1 MKTFKAN
8 INESAKI
15 ISGQNEK
22 DKEPTYKRRR
32 HESID
37 SQESIP
43 NKPKKSRK
51 DSNSEGQKADSNP
64 EGQKADSN
72 LEEREEDMEEKT
84 GDVLLIDVDD
94 QEKKDSNLEEDREEG
109 EQNVE
114 EKTGD
119 GDDQEKKDSDVED
132 VDDQEKKDSDVED
145 VEEKTGDD
153 HKHDDKEYIDEMETG
168 EATENLDEDAAEID
182 AVQKITAKS
191 SNDEDH
197 YTSIN

>member
-1 MKTFKAN
+1 MNAFKAD

-64 EGQKADSN
+64 EED
-72 LEEREEDMEEKT
+72 REEDM
-84 GDVLLIDVDD
+84 
-94 QEKKDSNLEEDREEG
+94 
-109 EQNVE
+109 E

-119 GDDQEKKDSDVED
+119 GDDQEK
-132 VDDQEKKDSDVED
+132 
-145 VEEKTGDD
+145 
-153 HKHDDKEYIDEMETG
+153 
-168 EATENLDEDAAEID
+168 N
-182 AVQKITAKS
+182 
-191 SNDEDH
+191 
-197 YTSIN
+197 

>member
-1 MKTFKAN
+1 MNAFKAN

-15 ISGQNEK
+15 ISGKNEK

-51 DSNSEGQKADSNP
+51 DSNSEGQKADSN
-64 EGQKADSN
+64 
-72 LEEREEDMEEKT
+72 LEEDREEVEEKT
-84 GDVLLIDVDD
+84 GDGND
-94 QEKKDSNLEEDREEG
+94 QEKKDSNLEEDREE
-109 EQNVE
+109 E

-119 GDDQEKKDSDVED
+119 GDDQEKNDSNREED
-132 VDDQEKKDSDVED
+132 REED
-145 VEEKTGDD
+145 LEAKTGDGDD
-153 HKHDDKEYIDEMETG
+153 HKHDDKEYIDEDNEME
-168 EATENLDEDAAEID
+168 TENLDETAAEID
-182 AVQKITAKS
+182 AVKRLTAKS

-197 YTSIN
+197 DTSIN

>member
-1 MKTFKAN
+1 MNAFKAD

-72 LEEREEDMEEKT
+72 PEEDREEDMEEKT
-84 GDVLLIDVDD
+84 GDEND

-109 EQNVE
+109 EKNVE

-119 GDDQEKKDSDVED
+119 GDDQEKKDSNLEED
-132 VDDQEKKDSDVED
+132 REED
-145 VEEKTGDD
+145 VEEKTGDEDD
-153 HKHDDKEYIDEMETG
+153 HKHDDKLYIDEDNGMETG
-168 EATENLDEDAAEID
+168 EENLDETAAEID

-197 YTSIN
+197 DTSIN

>member
-132 VDDQEKKDSDVED
+132 V
-145 VEEKTGDD
+145 EEKTGDD

>member
-51 DSNSEGQKADSNP
+51 DSNSEGQKADSN
-64 EGQKADSN
+64 

-84 GDVLLIDVDD
+84 GDVDD

-132 VDDQEKKDSDVED
+132 V
-145 VEEKTGDD
+145 EEKTGDGDD

-168 EATENLDEDAAEID
+168 EATENLDETAAEID

>member
-1 MKTFKAN
+1 MNAFKAD

-72 LEEREEDMEEKT
+72 PEEDREEDMEEKT
-84 GDVLLIDVDD
+84 GDEND
-94 QEKKDSNLEEDREEG
+94 QEKKDSNPEEDREED
-109 EQNVE
+109 VKDLE

-119 GDDQEKKDSDVED
+119 
-132 VDDQEKKDSDVED
+132 
-145 VEEKTGDD
+145 GDD
-153 HKHDDKEYIDEMETG
+153 HKHDDKEYIDEDNGMETG
-168 EATENLDEDAAEID
+168 EENLDETAAEID

-197 YTSIN
+197 DTSIN

>member
-1 MKTFKAN
+1 MNAFKAN

-15 ISGQNEK
+15 ISGKNEK

-51 DSNSEGQKADSNP
+51 DSNSEGQKADSN
-64 EGQKADSN
+64 
-72 LEEREEDMEEKT
+72 LEEDREEVEEKT
-84 GDVLLIDVDD
+84 GDGND
-94 QEKKDSNLEEDREEG
+94 QEKKDSNLEEDREEEEKTG
-109 EQNVE
+109 DGDDQEEKDSNREEDREEDVE

-119 GDDQEKKDSDVED
+119 GDDQEKNDSNREED
-132 VDDQEKKDSDVED
+132 REED
-145 VEEKTGDD
+145 LEAKTGDGDD
-153 HKHDDKEYIDEMETG
+153 HKHDDKEYIDEDNEME
-168 EATENLDEDAAEID
+168 TENLDETAAEID
-182 AVQKITAKS
+182 AVKRLTAKS

-197 YTSIN
+197 DTSIN

>member
-1 MKTFKAN
+1 MNAFKAD

-64 EGQKADSN
+64 EED
-72 LEEREEDMEEKT
+72 REEDMEEKT
-84 GDVLLIDVDD
+84 GDEND
-94 QEKKDSNLEEDREEG
+94 QEKKDSNPEEDREED
-109 EQNVE
+109 VKDLE

-119 GDDQEKKDSDVED
+119 
-132 VDDQEKKDSDVED
+132 
-145 VEEKTGDD
+145 GDD
-153 HKHDDKEYIDEMETG
+153 HKHDDKEYIDEDNGMETG
-168 EATENLDEDAAEID
+168 EENLDETAAEID

-197 YTSIN
+197 DTSIN

>member
-1 MKTFKAN
+1 MNAFKAD

-64 EGQKADSN
+64 EED
-72 LEEREEDMEEKT
+72 REEDMEEKT
-84 GDVLLIDVDD
+84 GDEND
-94 QEKKDSNLEEDREEG
+94 QKKKDSNPEEDREED
-109 EQNVE
+109 VKDLE

-119 GDDQEKKDSDVED
+119 
-132 VDDQEKKDSDVED
+132 
-145 VEEKTGDD
+145 GDD
-153 HKHDDKEYIDEMETG
+153 HKHDDKEYIDEDNGMETG
-168 EATENLDEDAAEID
+168 EENLDETAAEID

-197 YTSIN
+197 DTSIN